1 MDYVREKKITAAAKK
16 IAEGSPILET
26 ALDFG
31 FETHSGFIR
40 TFLERIGYSPQDDYR
55 HSLHSKKWNKGVI
68 SMDLST
74 LKIRLVCEDDRD
86 ALWEIQCDDAASNY
100 GR

>member
-1 MDYVREKKITAAAKK
+1 MDYVMEKKIPAAAKK

-31 FETHSGFIR
+31 FETHSGFTR
-40 TFLERIGYSPQDDYR
+40 AFLERIGCSPQDYYR

-86 ALWEIQCDDAASNY
+86 A
-100 GR
+100 

>member
-1 MDYVREKKITAAAKK
+1 MKQRLISGLKHIR
-16 IAEGSPILET
+16 
-26 ALDFG
+26 ALS
-31 FETHSGFIR
+31 E